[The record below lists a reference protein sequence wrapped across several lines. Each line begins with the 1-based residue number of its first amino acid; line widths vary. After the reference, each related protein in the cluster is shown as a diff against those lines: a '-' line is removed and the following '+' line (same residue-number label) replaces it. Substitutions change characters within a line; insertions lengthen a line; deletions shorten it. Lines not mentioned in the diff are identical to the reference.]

1 MKNGLLFLLLL
12 FAQIFFIA
20 SAVKADW
27 INLSGAE
34 NARNIAEIYIE
45 KDHVLVKLE
54 VFVEDIMFF
63 EELIPDDLF
72 SKEIPNRPKL
82 KERQKV
88 FADQV
93 LQVVA
98 DKTMQLPVTFKL
110 VEPRKRI
117 DRPSPFVG
125 MINPYTRR
133 PILGPPE
140 DKRVLYAE
148 LVYPLNK
155 EPITLTFIPPLDKKG
170 LPKASIGFLCYHE
183 GVTVVDFRLLGDR
196 NTLHLDW
203 KDPWYSKFEKK
214 QMQRKIGSGLRTY
227 LYIEPYEVR
236 NEILVRV
243 KDMMD
248 WIDFDLRGDEFIEE
262 DEFNRLREQV
272 GQFFLEREN
281 VEIDGKRL
289 KPLLDRTAF
298 VESSM
303 LRSRFIETPERVP
316 LNTAMIGVIITYLT
330 EGIPQEVTTKWDL
343 FSDRIQRVTARMT
356 DPAGPFPYD
365 LEPDDNILTWK
376 NYLKNYTIPTVANVT
391 VDKRHKGLPVPLGTV
406 ACIFLMVPVALN
418 IRSRKKN
425 SKPIR
430 TMLAAFIVLTVSA
443 LLLVPVLQVP
453 FGGAARAEKVNN
465 EDAKIILNSLLKN
478 VYRAFDFREESD
490 IYDKLAIS
498 VSGDLLAD
506 IYLQHRKS
514 MVVEQAG
521 GAQAKVDTIDI
532 VDVSVQE
539 SEAHDD
545 AIDFRSVWTATGT
558 VGHWGHIHTR
568 RNRYDA
574 VITLQPVKGSWKI
587 VALELLEEKR
597 IDPFASL
604 AQKKQ
609 EEV

>member
-1 MKNGLLFLLLL
+1 MKKGAFFFLLLVQFFF
-12 FAQIFFIA
+12 FASVA
-20 SAVKADW
+20 KADW

-45 KDHVLVKLE
+45 KDHVLIKLE
-54 VFVEDIMFF
+54 VFVEDIMVF

-72 SKEIPNRPKL
+72 SQKIPNRPKL
-82 KERQKV
+82 KERQKI

-93 LQVVA
+93 IQIVA
-98 DKTMQLPVTFKL
+98 DNNKKLPVSFKL
-110 VEPRKRI
+110 VEPRRRI

-133 PILGPPE
+133 PIPGPPE

-148 LVYPLNK
+148 LLYPLTK
-155 EPITLTFIPPLDKKG
+155 QPQTLTFIPPLDKNG
-170 LPKASIGFLCYHE
+170 LPRASIGFLCYHE
-183 GVTVVDFRLLGDR
+183 GVTVVDFRLLGDQ
-196 NTLHLDW
+196 NKLHLDW
-203 KDPWYSKFEKK
+203 DDPWYSQFDKK
-214 QMQRKIGSGLRTY
+214 QMQRKIGAGMRTY

-243 KDMMD
+243 KDMMA
-248 WIDFDLRGDEFIEE
+248 WLDFDLRGDEYIEE

-272 GQFFLEREN
+272 GKFFLEREN

-289 KPLLDRTAF
+289 KPILDRTAF

-303 LRSRFIETPERVP
+303 LRSRFIETPERIP

-330 EGIPQEVTTKWDL
+330 DGIPKEVTTTWEL
-343 FSDRIQRVTARMT
+343 FSERIQKVTARMT

-365 LEPDDNILTWK
+365 LDPEDNVLSWK
-376 NYLKNYTIPTVANVT
+376 NYLKNYTIPTVANVA
-391 VDKRHKGLPVPLGTV
+391 VDKRHKGFPIPLGTV
-406 ACIFLMVPVALN
+406 ACIFLMVPVALT

-425 SKPIR
+425 SKPLR
-430 TMLAAFIVLTVSA
+430 PMLATFIVLTISA
-443 LLLVPVLQVP
+443 LLLVPVLHVP
-453 FGGAARAEKVNN
+453 FGGAARAEKIND
-465 EDAKIILNSLLKN
+465 EDSKTILHSLLKN

-490 IYDKLAIS
+490 IYDKLAVS

-521 GAQAKVDTIDI
+521 GAQAKVGTIDI

-539 SEAHDD
+539 SEEHSD
-545 AIDFRSVWTATGT
+545 ALDFRSIWTATGT

-568 RNRYDA
+568 QNRYDA
-574 VITLQPVKGSWKI
+574 IITLQPVKGSWKI
-587 VALELLEEKR
+587 VDLELLEEKR
-597 IDPFASL
+597 IDPFASPT
-604 AQKKQ
+604 QKK
-609 EEV
+609 